1 MSGLGIISNPFAKIN
16 KRDPEHNTLMWYIL
30 GNQGQF
36 EVTNSLQ
43 ELSNVCEEFCA
54 RGLDT
59 VGVVGGDGTISLT
72 LSAIA
77 QAYPAHKLPRILVLR
92 GGTVNVLASNLGI
105 FGSPKDV
112 FADALE
118 AYHTPGGLAE
128 MSLQTLRVNGRLGFI
143 FADGIAA
150 RFLGEFYKNK
160 SSTLGAGLFLS
171 KILADGMVGGRL
183 GGAYKNLYTQEHVR
197 IECSPRHWPHSNPL
211 QPEMLVA
218 STIPKMP
225 FGIRMFRYLN
235 THHSEAE
242 LIAVVSNRS
251 ALPHH
256 LIHTVLSGGRGKSD
270 VILRHTF
277 ENTVIYPSE
286 PIEYSLD
293 GDIIESTENPI
304 EICLGP
310 RFVFCSPYGNVL

>member
-43 ELSNVCEEFCA
+43 DLSRVCEEFCA

-72 LSAIA
+72 LSALA
-77 QAYPAHKLPRILVLR
+77 QAYPPDRLPRILILR

-105 FGSPKDV
+105 YGSPKDV

-118 AYHTPGGLAE
+118 AYHSPGGLSE
-128 MSLQTLRVNGRLGFI
+128 MSLRTLCVNGRLGFI
-143 FADGIAA
+143 FADGMAA
-150 RFLGEFYKNK
+150 RFLSEFYKNK
-160 SSTLGAGLFLS
+160 SSTFGAGLFLS
-171 KILADGMVGGRL
+171 KILADGVAGGRL
-183 GGAYKNLYTQEHVR
+183 GGAYKSLYLQENVTL
-197 IECSPRHWPHSNPL
+197 ECSPRPWPHENPIH
-211 QPEMLVA
+211 PEMLVA

-225 FGIRMFRYLN
+225 FGIRMFRKLN
-235 THHSEAE
+235 THNDEAE
-242 LIAVVSNRS
+242 LLAITSNRK
-251 ALPHH
+251 ALPLHM
-256 LIHTVLSGGRGKSD
+256 IQTVLTGGQGRSG
-270 VILRHTF
+270 VMLRHTF
-277 ENTVIYPSE
+277 ERTTIHPAE
-286 PIEYSLD
+286 TIEYSLD
-293 GDIIESTENPI
+293 GDIIETTASPI

>member
-36 EVTNSLQ
+36 EVTNSLD
-43 ELSNVCEEFCA
+43 ELSSVCEEFCA

-77 QAYPAHKLPRILVLR
+77 QAYPAHKLPRILILR

-150 RFLGEFYKNK
+150 RFLSEFYKNK
-160 SSTLGAGLFLS
+160 SSTFGAGLFLA
-171 KILADGMVGGRL
+171 KILADGMAGGRL
-183 GGAYKNLYTQEHVR
+183 GGAYKSLYTQEDVK
-197 IECSPRHWPHSNPL
+197 IECSPRPWPHANPL

-218 STIPKMP
+218 STIPKC
-225 FGIRMFRYLN
+225 LLVLECSDN
-235 THHSEAE
+235 STHTTPRQNSLQWCRIEPHS
-242 LIAVVSNRS
+242 
-251 ALPHH
+251 
-256 LIHTVLSGGRGKSD
+256 HTTSFK
-270 VILRHTF
+270 
-277 ENTVIYPSE
+277 P
-286 PIEYSLD
+286 YSLAD
-293 GDIIESTENPI
+293 AG
-304 EICLGP
+304 
-310 RFVFCSPYGNVL
+310 SPVSC

>member
-1 MSGLGIISNPFAKIN
+1 MPGLGIISNPFAKIN

-30 GNQGQF
+30 GNRGQF

-43 ELSNVCEEFCA
+43 DLSRVCEEFCA

-77 QAYPAHKLPRILVLR
+77 QAYPPDKLPRILILR

-118 AYHTPGGLAE
+118 AYHMPNGLAE

-150 RFLGEFYKNK
+150 RFLSEFYKNK

-171 KILADGMVGGRL
+171 RVLADGMTGGRL
-183 GGAYKNLYTQEHVR
+183 GGAYKKLYLQENIE
-197 IECSPRHWPHSNPL
+197 IECHPRAWPYNSPLLPV
-211 QPEMLVA
+211 MLVA
-218 STIPKMP
+218 STLPKMP
-225 FGIRMFRYLN
+225 FGIRLFHALN
-235 THHSEAE
+235 THAHEAE
-242 LIAVVSNRS
+242 LLAVTTSEKK
-251 ALPHH
+251 LP
-256 LIHTVLSGGRGKSD
+256 LEFLRTLLTGGRGDAS
-270 VILRHTF
+270 VIHRHVF
-277 ENTVIYPSE
+277 EKTLIKPNTE
-286 PIEYSLD
+286 IEYSLD
-293 GDIIESTENPI
+293 GDLLEPTNQPI